1 MSEQEDTRQ
10 NFIKAAER
18 SFEHYKETDLHISL
32 DDFSALGAQTV
43 VTDPNRFAHPD
54 HQTWFV
60 HMSLLALCLSTASLV
75 TLRVTI

>member
-18 SFEHYKETDLHISL
+18 SFEHYKETGSHISL

-43 VTDPNRFAHPD
+43 VFGPE
-54 HQTWFV
+54 
-60 HMSLLALCLSTASLV
+60 SLRAPGPSEVVCPYEPPCSLP
-75 TLRVTI
+75 